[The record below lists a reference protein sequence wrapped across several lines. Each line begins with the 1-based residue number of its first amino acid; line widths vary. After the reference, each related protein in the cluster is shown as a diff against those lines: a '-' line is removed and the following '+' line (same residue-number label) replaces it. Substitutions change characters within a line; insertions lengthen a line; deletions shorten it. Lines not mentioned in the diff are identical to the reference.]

1 MKSIIEPSLTGIEK
15 KYYLDAFKKNQI
27 STYGP
32 YPNKLEK
39 RVSQISNSK
48 YNLALTS
55 GSVALYLA
63 FKTIGLK
70 KNDMVITTSYTFAA
84 TTSAIQHIGST
95 PLLVD
100 ISLKTFCID
109 IDQLENYLKTQTIKI
124 KNYTFSKK
132 LKKRIYAI
140 CVVLTF
146 SIIPDLKKIFKISK
160 KYNLKIV
167 IDGAC
172 ALGAFYKQI
181 PLTKLS
187 DIVIYSLNGNK
198 TFTSGGGGILS
209 TDKKQFYS
217 KSKLLA
223 SNAKINQKYEYSFPA
238 HNFKITNIHAAL
250 GYGQLTRFKSIIK
263 KKKIIQTNYE
273 KNLKFKRE
281 KFLPKTIFSDHVL
294 WINALIVDD
303 KKKYTLI
310 KKKLLNIG
318 YKIDMFWKPMH
329 LQKFSKKF
337 NFLKM
342 KNTNYCWDKIL
353 TLPSSSNLNQ
363 KDQKKIIKS
372 INEIY

>member
-1 MKSIIEPSLTGIEK
+1 MKSIIEPSLTSIEK

-27 STYGP
+27 STFGP

-39 RVSQISNSK
+39 KISQISNSK

-63 FKTIGLK
+63 FKTIGLNK
-70 KNDMVITTSYTFAA
+70 DDIVITTSYTFAA

-95 PLLVD
+95 PLLID
-100 ISLKTFCID
+100 ISLKTFCVD
-109 IDQLENYLKTQTIKI
+109 IDQLENYLKTQTIRK

-132 LKKRIYAI
+132 LKKRIYAV

-146 SIIPDLKKIFKISK
+146 SIIPDLMKIFKISK

-172 ALGAFYKQI
+172 ALGAFYKDI

-209 TDKKQFYS
+209 TDKKKFYS

-223 SNAKINQKYEYSFPA
+223 SNAKKNQKYEYSFPA

-250 GYGQLTRFKSIIK
+250 GYGQLMRFKNIIK
-263 KKKIIQTNYE
+263 KKKIIQINYE

-310 KKKLLNIG
+310 KKKLLKIG
-318 YKIDMFWKPMH
+318 YKIDIFWKPMH

-342 KNTNYCWDKIL
+342 KNTNYCWDKVL
-353 TLPSSSNLNQ
+353 TLPSSSNLSQ
-363 KDQKKIIKS
+363 IEQKKIINS